1 VHAPFYTPG
10 HKQGR
15 GVSEELRGLFGIPVL
30 QADLPELP
38 GLDNLAAAQGVI
50 QAAQRLAAEAFGADR
65 TWFLVNG
72 STSGVI
78 AALVATC
85 QPGDK
90 IVLPRNMHQSA
101 IAGLVLAGA
110 MPLWVEPDY
119 DAAADLAHG
128 LDPAAV
134 AAVLRRY
141 PDAKAVMIVSPTYYG
156 GCSDVAAIAN
166 ICHQHDI
173 PLLVDEAHGAHLA
186 FHADLPPAALA
197 MGADLVVQSTHK
209 TLAALTQAAM
219 LHRRGSRVNDDR
231 ISKALQLVQSTSPS
245 YLLMASLDAA
255 RQQMAT
261 QGEALMTR
269 TLQLADQARAQISQI
284 PGLSILTPDRAHRP
298 GFIALDRTRLTVT
311 VAPLGITGFSADDI
325 LQELGV
331 MAELPTLRHLTFII
345 SLGNTSEDIDRLVQG
360 LQALAQRYPDRAGPA
375 DEMTISR
382 LRPDQISV
390 FPPALTPREA
400 FFAATETVPIAQT
413 ADRISAELVC
423 SYPPGIPILYPGEQ
437 ITDDQITQL
446 QAVLHAGGIISG
458 CADPTLKTLQVVSAH
473 EGRATGGIGS

>member
-1 VHAPFYTPG
+1 
-10 HKQGR
+10 
-15 GVSEELRGLFGIPVL
+15 
-30 QADLPELP
+30 
-38 GLDNLAAAQGVI
+38 
-50 QAAQRLAAEAFGADR
+50 
-65 TWFLVNG
+65 
-72 STSGVI
+72 
-78 AALVATC
+78 
-85 QPGDK
+85 
-90 IVLPRNMHQSA
+90 
-101 IAGLVLAGA
+101 
-110 MPLWVEPDY
+110 
-119 DAAADLAHG
+119 
-128 LDPAAV
+128 
-134 AAVLRRY
+134 
-141 PDAKAVMIVSPTYYG
+141 
-156 GCSDVAAIAN
+156 
-166 ICHQHDI
+166 
-173 PLLVDEAHGAHLA
+173 
-186 FHADLPPAALA
+186 
-197 MGADLVVQSTHK
+197 
-209 TLAALTQAAM
+209 
-219 LHRRGSRVNDDR
+219 
-231 ISKALQLVQSTSPS
+231 
-245 YLLMASLDAA
+245 LMASLDAA

-360 LQALAQRYPDRAGPA
+360 LQALAQRYPDRAGKA
-375 DEMTISR
+375 DEMAISR

-423 SYPPGIPILYPGEQ
+423 PYPPGIPILYPGEQ